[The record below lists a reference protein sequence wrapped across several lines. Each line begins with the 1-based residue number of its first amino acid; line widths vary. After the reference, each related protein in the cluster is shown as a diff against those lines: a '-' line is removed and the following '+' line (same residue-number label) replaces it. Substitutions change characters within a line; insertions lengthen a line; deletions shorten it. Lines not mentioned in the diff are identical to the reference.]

1 MITLQFLLGTEQ
13 IYEIFVDDEDED
25 LFRQHEWYLH
35 QGYATRCR
43 KKADGPGPDKIF
55 LHRAIMERKLGMP
68 KHHWSP
74 KKILLSALWGVAF
87 LALSLVANYLAG
99 TYASANA
106 SNPVAGPRSIKRNK
120 SVFTTRSG
128 WILPKKDRG

>member
-1 MITLQFLLGTEQ
+1 MLSMITLQFLLGTEQ

-55 LHRAIMERKLGMP
+55 LHRAIMERKLGKP
-68 KHHWSP
+68 IRKNQVVDHLDH
-74 KKILLSALWGVAF
+74 
-87 LALSLVANYLAG
+87 
-99 TYASANA
+99 
-106 SNPVAGPRSIKRNK
+106 KRWNCMRDNLRCLTK
-120 SVFTTRSG
+120 MENVRHG
-128 WILPKKDRG
+128 